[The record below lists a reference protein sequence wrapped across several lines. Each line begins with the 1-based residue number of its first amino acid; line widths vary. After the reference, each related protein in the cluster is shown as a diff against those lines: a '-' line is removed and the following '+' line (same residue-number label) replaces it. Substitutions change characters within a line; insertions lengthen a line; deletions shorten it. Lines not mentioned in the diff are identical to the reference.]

1 MRLYEFKI
9 TFPEGAVVTV
19 YAGSI
24 KAAVILA
31 KAKRI
36 EAGLQWE
43 KIQKVDK
50 VKIRAAAI

>member
-31 KAKRI
+31 KAERI
-36 EAGLQWE
+36 KAGLQWE
-43 KIQKVDK
+43 KIKKVDK
-50 VKIRAAAI
+50 VKVRAAAI